1 MLKRYPQIAVGTAF
15 ALCLS
20 AQVQAAGSSGMMNDH
35 MLQEL
40 KRMIQQQ
47 QAQLDK
53 QAAEIAALKQQLS
66 GTTEIL
72 ATKAD
77 KEEVKG
83 LDKMV
88 PSSLSNVKLSLYG
101 QINRAGLYG
110 NNGDSSKWY
119 FVDNINSQTRLGVNA
134 LADLGNAWTTGG
146 RIEYGIL
153 SNASTDVNQLTTNNA
168 TETTFNLRWA
178 EVFFANEGLGKLS
191 LGKGDS
197 ASNNSSEVDLSGT
210 AVASFS
216 EVADMG
222 GAMLFFDG
230 TTTTL
235 ATIKIKDVFN
245 NFDGLSRTDRL
256 RYDTPAFGGFSLAT
270 SYSSGDA
277 FDGALLFNRKFG
289 ETKVAAAFAAASPN
303 DLNDSTSVQY
313 GGSASVLLPMG
324 LNATVAGGVR
334 DLDQSN
340 RDNPTNWYTKLGYQ
354 VTFYEAATTSFS
366 VDYGETADL
375 RQEGDTAKTWAV
387 AAVHNLS
394 DWGTEIYLAYRNF
407 KLDSDAGDFD
417 DIYTVW
423 AGARV
428 KF

>member
-1 MLKRYPQIAVGTAF
+1 MKRYARIAVGTGL

-20 AQVQAAGSSGMMNDH
+20 AQAQAAGSSFMMDDH

-40 KRMIQQQ
+40 KGMIQQQ
-47 QAQLDK
+47 QAQIDK
-53 QAAEIAALKQQLS
+53 QAAEIAALKQQIS

-88 PSSLSNVKLSLYG
+88 PSSLSNVNLSLYG

-119 FVDNINSQTRLGVNA
+119 FVDNINSQTRLGANA
-134 LADLGNAWTTGG
+134 LTDLGNAWTTGG
-146 RIEYGIL
+146 RIEFGIL
-153 SNASTDVNQLTTNNA
+153 SNASTDVSQLNTHDA
-168 TETTFNLRWA
+168 TSSNFNLRWA
-178 EVFFANEGLGKLS
+178 EVFFANEGVGKLS

-222 GAMLFFDG
+222 GSMLFFDG
-230 TTTTL
+230 TSNTL
-235 ATIKIKDVFN
+235 SSIKIKDVFN

-256 RYDTPAFGGFSLAT
+256 RYDTPSFNGFSLAT

-277 FDGALLFNRKFG
+277 FDGALLYNWKFG
-289 ETKVAAAFAAASPN
+289 ETKVAAAFAAANPN
-303 DLNDSTSVQY
+303 DLNDSAKVQY
-313 GGSASVLLPMG
+313 SGSASVLLPMG
-324 LNATVAGGVR
+324 LNATVAGGIR

-340 RDNPTNWYTKLGYQ
+340 RDNPTNWFTKLGYQ
-354 VTFYEAATTSFS
+354 VNFYEAATTSFS
-366 VDYGETADL
+366 FDYGETADL

-387 AAVHNLS
+387 AAVHNLT
-394 DWGTEIYLAYRNF
+394 DWGTEVYLAYRNY
-407 KLDSDAGDFD
+407 KLDSDASDFD
-417 DIYTVW
+417 DIHTFW